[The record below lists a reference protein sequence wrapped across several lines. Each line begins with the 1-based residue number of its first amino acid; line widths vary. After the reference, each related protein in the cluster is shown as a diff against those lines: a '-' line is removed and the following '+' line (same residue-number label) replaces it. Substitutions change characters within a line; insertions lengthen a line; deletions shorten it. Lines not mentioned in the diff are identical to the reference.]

1 MKKIIKT
8 ASESIDLIV
17 LASTYF
23 QPGSKVLDLAC
34 GQGRNGLLLE
44 KQGVSLS
51 YLDKN
56 RLSLNQ
62 VKKMSGKGT
71 GFICADLESEPPYEL
86 GKEVYDGILVFRYL
100 HRPLFA
106 NIKKA
111 LKVNGIIVYETFTYQ
126 QATLGRPKNPDF
138 LLQDNELLVLFSDY
152 KVHHFYQGYSKT
164 YQAYISQ
171 IIAEKI

>member
-1 MKKIIKT
+1 MKKVVKT
-8 ASESIDLIV
+8 ANKSIDLMV

-23 QPGSKVLDLAC
+23 CLKSEVLDLAC

-56 RLSLNQ
+56 IQSLKW
-62 VKKMSGKGT
+62 VKKMSVKGAN
-71 GFICADLESEPPYEL
+71 FICADLESDPPYEL

-111 LKVNGIIVYETFTYQ
+111 LKVNGIIVYETFTYE

-138 LLQDNELLVLFSDY
+138 LLQDGELLALFSNY
-152 KVHHFYQGYSKT
+152 KVHHFYQGYDNEQ
-164 YQAYISQ
+164 QAYISQ